1 MSAMLLDTDNMMRRV
16 PAIVMAIAVPAMLG
30 AQAPRPA
37 RAPAGDAITTPK
49 MRADLEFLAGDALR
63 GRLTDT
69 PENAIALEWIAARFK
84 WLGLKPMGAHGT
96 YFLPYNLSVG
106 SLGDGSNELSVTRG
120 DQTARYGLTTGFYP
134 HRYSASATASGALVF
149 AHFGI
154 VAPSLGYD
162 DLAGEVKGKVL
173 LVLDHEP
180 GETDSTSAFDGIVT
194 SEYANPLKKAL
205 VAQSRGAAAVL
216 FVTDVQN
223 HQGVQSF
230 EAASR
235 AYWPAQPPRLLP
247 YTLAAWADRL
257 TIPVGQ
263 ISVALADSLVRGA
276 GKSLADLARAAETA
290 RGSAPV
296 AIPGVSV
303 TVTTSVVRRTVPDR
317 NVLAAI
323 EGSDPTLKNEWI
335 VIAAHPDHNGAVGDT
350 IYHGADD
357 NASGA
362 VALLAIAE
370 AYAKAAAAGQRPRR
384 SVMFASFNSEER
396 GPLMGSWGYTEAPAV
411 PLERTVAMIN
421 MDMIGRNEEV
431 PENGGARFRGLPVQT
446 AESNRNSV
454 TLLGWSRSSLTA
466 AVERANVAYGLT
478 LKKNY
483 DNNASQLLR
492 RSDSWP
498 FLQHGVPAIWFHT
511 GLHPDYHLTSDTAD
525 RINYPKMERI
535 AKLVHQVS
543 WGLAN
548 AAARPTLN
556 SRNSRG
562 QNSRG
567 QSR

>member
-1 MSAMLLDTDNMMRRV
+1 
-16 PAIVMAIAVPAMLG
+16 
-30 AQAPRPA
+30 
-37 RAPAGDAITTPK
+37 

-69 PENAIALEWIAARFK
+69 PENAIALEWVAARFK
-84 WLGLKPMGAHGT
+84 WLGLKPMGTNGT
-96 YFLPYNLSVG
+96 YFLPYGLSIG
-106 SLGDGSNELSVTRG
+106 SLGSGTNELTVARG
-120 DQTARYGLTTGFYP
+120 GSEARYGVTTGFYP
-134 HRYSASATASGALVF
+134 HRYSASATATGDLVF

-154 VAPSLGYD
+154 VAEPLGYD
-162 DLAGEVKGKVL
+162 DLRGEVRGKVL
-173 LVLDHEP
+173 LLLEHEP
-180 GETDSTSAFDGIVT
+180 GENDSASVFEGIVT
-194 SEYANPLKKAL
+194 SEYTNPLKKAL
-205 VAQSRGAAAVL
+205 AAQARGAAAVL

-223 HQGVQSF
+223 HQGAQTF

-235 AYWPAQPPRLLP
+235 TYWPAQPPRLLP
-247 YTLAAWADRL
+247 YTLAAWADKL

-276 GKSLADLARAAETA
+276 GKPLADFAKAAESV
-290 RGSAPV
+290 RGNPTV
-296 AIPGVSV
+296 AIPGVRV
-303 TVTTSVVRRTVPDR
+303 TVTSSVVRRTVPDR

-323 EGSDPTLKNEWI
+323 EGSDPNLRNEWV
-335 VIAAHPDHNGAVGDT
+335 VIGAHPDHNGAVGDT

-384 SVMFASFNSEER
+384 SVLFASFNSEER

-431 PENGGARFRGLPVQT
+431 PENGGPRFRGLPVQT
-446 AESNRNSV
+446 GESNKNTV
-454 TLLGWSRSSLTA
+454 TLLGWSRSPSLTS
-466 AVERANVAYGLT
+466 AVERANARYRLT

-498 FLQHGVPAIWFHT
+498 FLQHGVPAVWFHN
-511 GLHPDYHLTSDTAD
+511 GLHPDYHLTTDTAD
-525 RINYPKMERI
+525 RINYEKMERI
-535 AKLVHQVS
+535 TKLVHQLS
-543 WGLAN
+543 WDLAQSN
-548 AAARPTLN
+548 GRPTIV
-556 SRNSRG
+556 RRTK
-562 QNSRG
+562 
-567 QSR
+567 

>member
-1 MSAMLLDTDNMMRRV
+1 MRRV
-16 PAIVMAIAVPAMLG
+16 LVLIATVVPGLLG
-30 AQAPRPA
+30 AQAASPA
-37 RAPAGDAITTPK
+37 RAPASDVITIAK

-69 PENAIALEWIAARFK
+69 PENAIALEWVAARFK
-84 WLGLKPMGAHGT
+84 WLGLKPMGASGS
-96 YFLPYNLSVG
+96 YFLPYGLSIG
-106 SLGDGSNELSVTRG
+106 SLGNGTNELAVERG
-120 DQTARYGLTTGFYP
+120 GQTSRYGLTTGFYP
-134 HRYSASATASGALVF
+134 LRFSAAATATGDLVF

-154 VAPSLGYD
+154 VAEPLGYND
-162 DLAGEVKGKVL
+162 VSGDVRGKVL

-180 GETDSTSAFDGIVT
+180 GENDSTSAFDGIVT
-194 SEYANPLKKAL
+194 SEYTNPLKKAL
-205 VAQSRGAAAVL
+205 AAQARGAAAVL

-223 HQGVQSF
+223 HQGAQSF
-230 EAASR
+230 ENASR
-235 AYWPAQPPRLLP
+235 GYWPAQPPRLLP
-247 YTLAAWADRL
+247 YTLAAWADKL

-276 GKSLADLARAAETA
+276 GKPLADLAKAAESA

-296 AIPGVSV
+296 AIPGVRV
-303 TVTTSVVRRTVPDR
+303 TVATSVVRRTVVDR
-317 NVLAAI
+317 NVLGAI

-362 VALLAIAE
+362 AALNAIAE

-384 SVMFASFNSEER
+384 SILFASFNSEER
-396 GPLMGSWGYTEAPAV
+396 GPLMGSWGYTEAPSV
-411 PLERTVAMIN
+411 PLDRTVAMIN

-446 AESNRNSV
+446 GESNKNST
-454 TLLGWSRSSLTA
+454 TLLGWSRSTSLTA
-466 AVERANVAYGLT
+466 AVERANARYKLT

-498 FLQHGVPAIWFHT
+498 FLQHGVPAVWFHN

-525 RINYPKMERI
+525 RINYEKMERI
-535 AKLVHQVS
+535 AKLVHQLS
-543 WGLAN
+543 WDLAQ
-548 AAARPTLN
+548 ATGKPTLT
-556 SRNSRG
+556 RAK
-562 QNSRG
+562 
-567 QSR
+567 

>member
-1 MSAMLLDTDNMMRRV
+1 MRRTTAV
-16 PAIVMAIAVPAMLG
+16 ITIALPALLG
-30 AQAPRPA
+30 AQTARPS
-37 RAPAGDAITTPK
+37 RAPGGDAITTPK
-49 MRADLEFLAGDALR
+49 MRADLEFLANDALR

-69 PENAIALEWIAARFK
+69 PENAIALEWVKSRFE
-84 WLGLKPMGAHGT
+84 WLGLKPMGASGS
-96 YFLPYNLSVG
+96 YFLPYGL
-106 SLGDGSNELSVTRG
+106 SLGALGSGANELAVSRG
-120 DQTARYGLTTGFYP
+120 GQAARYGLTTGFYP
-134 HRYSASATASGALVF
+134 LRYSASGVATGDLVF
-149 AHFGI
+149 AGFGI
-154 VAPSLGYD
+154 IAQPLGYD
-162 DLAGEVKGKVL
+162 DLKGDVKGKVL

-194 SEYANPLKKAL
+194 SEYSNPLKKAL
-205 VAQSRGAAAVL
+205 AAQARGAAAVL
-216 FVTDVQN
+216 FVSDVQN
-223 HQGVQSF
+223 HQGAQNF

-235 AYWPAQPPRLLP
+235 GYWPAQPPHLLP
-247 YTLAAWADRL
+247 YTLAAWADKL

-263 ISVALADSLVRGA
+263 ISVAVADSLVSGA
-276 GKSLADLARAAETA
+276 GKSLADLARSSE
-290 RGSAPV
+290 SAKGTTPV

-323 EGSDPTLKNEWI
+323 EGSDPALRNEWI
-335 VIAAHPDHNGAVGDT
+335 VISAHPDHNGAVGDT
-350 IYHGADD
+350 IFHGADD

-362 VALLAIAE
+362 AALLAIAE
-370 AYAKAAAAGQRPRR
+370 AYAKAAASGQRPRR

-396 GPLMGSWGYTEAPAV
+396 GPLMGSWGYTEAPSV
-411 PLERTVAMIN
+411 PLERTVAEIN

-446 AESNRNSV
+446 GESNKNSV
-454 TLLGWSRSSLTA
+454 TLLGWSRSTLTA
-466 AVERANVAYGLT
+466 AVERANAAYGLT

-525 RINYPKMERI
+525 RINYEKMERI

-543 WGLAN
+543 WDLAN
-548 AAARPTLN
+548 AATRPTLTKK
-556 SRNSRG
+556 
-562 QNSRG
+562 
-567 QSR
+567 